1 MRCFLDTHAAIA
13 GRGGGRSSSSA
24 PLRKEQGMIRSALSK
39 VLWMARATS
48 TIVGL
53 AIMLAL
59 VLGVA
64 SASLGATGGNF
75 ILGNANSAGAV
86 SKLTASI
93 ANPALELVNQS
104 TATAATALS
113 LNVASGKPP
122 LKVNASAG
130 KATNLNADR
139 LDGLDSTRLVEA
151 RGDIGGSNANFRGV
165 VEHSE
170 GSSFLNTGF
179 HTVVAHAP
187 EGPPVDVRLSCP
199 TQTGTGTLEI
209 KNNTPNFGDS
219 QRVWVDDGSANPS
232 FNTLGQ
238 NQTITKT
245 VSPNGDHFTIQVA
258 NVFNANRMA
267 TMELFTEQFGPSV
280 CVAKAHVIYTF
291 GS

>member
-1 MRCFLDTHAAIA
+1 MTLLIIRPATEGA
-13 GRGGGRSSSSA
+13 
-24 PLRKEQGMIRSALSK
+24 GMIRSALGK

-64 SASLGATGGNF
+64 SAGIGATGGNF
-75 ILGNANSAGAV
+75 ILGNANSAGAG

-93 ANPALELVNQS
+93 AGPALQLVNQS
-104 TATAATALS
+104 TASGASALG
-113 LNVASGKPP
+113 LTVASGKPP
-122 LKVNASAG
+122 LKVNAAAG

-139 LDGLDSTRLVEA
+139 LDGLDSARLVEA
-151 RGDIGGSNANFRGV
+151 RGDVNGNSANFRGAL
-165 VEHSE
+165 EHSE

-209 KNNTPNFGDS
+209 RNNTPNFGDS

-238 NQTITKT
+238 NQTITKS
-245 VSPNGDHFTIQVA
+245 VSSNGDHFTIQVA
-258 NVFNANRMA
+258 SVFNANRMA
-267 TMELFTEQFGPSV
+267 TIELFTEQFGPSV

>member
-1 MRCFLDTHAAIA
+1 
-13 GRGGGRSSSSA
+13 
-24 PLRKEQGMIRSALSK
+24 
-39 VLWMARATS
+39 MARATS
-48 TIVGL
+48 TVVGL

-59 VLGVA
+59 VVGVA
-64 SASLGATGGNF
+64 SAGFGATGGNF
-75 ILGNANSAGAV
+75 ILGKANSAGAV

-93 ANPALELVNQS
+93 AGPALQLVNQS
-104 TATAATALS
+104 TASAATALS

-151 RGDIGGSNANFRGV
+151 RGDVSGNSVNFQSI

-170 GSSFLNTGF
+170 GAAFLNTGF

-187 EGPPVDVRLSCP
+187 EGPPVDASLSCP

-209 KNNTPNFGDS
+209 RNNTPNFGDS

-232 FNTLGQ
+232 FTTLGQ
-238 NQTITKT
+238 NQTITKS

-258 NVFNANRMA
+258 SIFNANRMA
-267 TMELFTEQFGPSV
+267 TIELFTEQFGPSV
-280 CVAKAHVIYTF
+280 CAAKAHVIYTF

>member
-1 MRCFLDTHAAIA
+1 MTLLIIRPATEGA
-13 GRGGGRSSSSA
+13 
-24 PLRKEQGMIRSALSK
+24 GMIRSALGK

-64 SASLGATGGNF
+64 SAGIGATGGNF
-75 ILGNANSAGAV
+75 ILGKANSAGAG

-93 ANPALELVNQS
+93 AGPALQLVNQS
-104 TATAATALS
+104 TASGASALG
-113 LNVASGKPP
+113 LTVASGKPP
-122 LKVNASAG
+122 LKVNAAAG

-139 LDGLDSTRLVEA
+139 LDGLDSARLVEA
-151 RGDIGGSNANFRGV
+151 RGDVNGNSANFRGAL
-165 VEHSE
+165 EHSE

-238 NQTITKT
+238 NQTITKS
-245 VSPNGDHFTIQVA
+245 VSSNGDHFTIQVA
-258 NVFNANRMA
+258 SVFNANRMA
-267 TMELFTEQFGPSV
+267 TIELFTEQFGPSV

>member
-1 MRCFLDTHAAIA
+1 
-13 GRGGGRSSSSA
+13 
-24 PLRKEQGMIRSALSK
+24 MIRSILGK
-39 VLWMARATS
+39 LLWMARATS
-48 TIVGL
+48 TVVGL

-59 VLGVA
+59 VVGVA
-64 SASLGATGGNF
+64 SAGFGATGGNF
-75 ILGNANSAGAV
+75 ILGKANSAGAV

-93 ANPALELVNQS
+93 AGPALQLVNQS
-104 TATAATALS
+104 TASAATALS

-151 RGDIGGSNANFRGV
+151 RGDVSGNSVNFQSI

-170 GSSFLNTGF
+170 GAAFLNTGF

-187 EGPPVDVRLSCP
+187 EGPPVDASLSCP

-209 KNNTPNFGDS
+209 RNNTPNFGDS

-232 FNTLGQ
+232 FTTLGQ
-238 NQTITKT
+238 NQTITKS

-258 NVFNANRMA
+258 SIFNANRMA
-267 TMELFTEQFGPSV
+267 TIELFTEQFGPSV
-280 CVAKAHVIYTF
+280 CAAKAHVIYTF

>member
-1 MRCFLDTHAAIA
+1 MTLLIIRPATEGA
-13 GRGGGRSSSSA
+13 
-24 PLRKEQGMIRSALSK
+24 GMIRSALGK

-64 SASLGATGGNF
+64 SAGIGATGGNF
-75 ILGNANSAGAV
+75 ILGKANSAGAG

-93 ANPALELVNQS
+93 AGPALQLVNQS
-104 TATAATALS
+104 TTSGASALG
-113 LNVASGKPP
+113 LTVASGKPP
-122 LKVNASAG
+122 LKVNAAAG

-139 LDGLDSTRLVEA
+139 LDGLDSARLVEA
-151 RGDIGGSNANFRGV
+151 RGDVNGNSANFRGAL
-165 VEHSE
+165 EHSE

-238 NQTITKT
+238 NQTITKS
-245 VSPNGDHFTIQVA
+245 VSSNGDHFTIQVA
-258 NVFNANRMA
+258 SVFNANRMA
-267 TMELFTEQFGPSV
+267 TIELFTEQFGPSV

>member
-1 MRCFLDTHAAIA
+1 MTLLIIRPATEGA
-13 GRGGGRSSSSA
+13 
-24 PLRKEQGMIRSALSK
+24 GMIRSALGK

-64 SASLGATGGNF
+64 SAGIGATGGNF
-75 ILGNANSAGAV
+75 ILGKANSAGAG

-93 ANPALELVNQS
+93 AGPALQLVNQS
-104 TATAATALS
+104 TASGASALG
-113 LNVASGKPP
+113 LTVASGKPP
-122 LKVNASAG
+122 LKVNAAAG

-139 LDGLDSTRLVEA
+139 LDGLDSARLVEA
-151 RGDIGGSNANFRGV
+151 RGDVNGNSANFRGAL
-165 VEHSE
+165 EHSE

-187 EGPPVDVRLSCP
+187 ESPPVDVRLSCP

-209 KNNTPNFGDS
+209 RNNTPNFGDS

-238 NQTITKT
+238 NQTITKS
-245 VSPNGDHFTIQVA
+245 VSSNGDHFTIQVA
-258 NVFNANRMA
+258 SVFNANRMA
-267 TMELFTEQFGPSV
+267 TIELFTEQFGPSV

>member
-1 MRCFLDTHAAIA
+1 MTLLIIRPATEGA
-13 GRGGGRSSSSA
+13 
-24 PLRKEQGMIRSALSK
+24 GMIRSALGK

-64 SASLGATGGNF
+64 SAGIGATGGNF
-75 ILGNANSAGAV
+75 ILGKANSAGAG

-93 ANPALELVNQS
+93 AGPALQLVNQS
-104 TATAATALS
+104 TASGASALG
-113 LNVASGKPP
+113 LTVASGKPP
-122 LKVNASAG
+122 LKVNAAAG

-139 LDGLDSTRLVEA
+139 LDGLDSARLVEA
-151 RGDIGGSNANFRGV
+151 RGDVNGNSANFRGV
-165 VEHSE
+165 LEHSE

-179 HTVVAHAP
+179 HKVVAHAP

-209 KNNTPNFGDS
+209 KNNTPNFRDS

-238 NQTITKT
+238 NQTITRS
-245 VSPNGDHFTIQVA
+245 VSSNGDHFTIQVA
-258 NVFNANRMA
+258 SVFNANRMA
-267 TMELFTEQFGPSV
+267 TIELFTEQFGPSV

>member
-1 MRCFLDTHAAIA
+1 MIGST
-13 GRGGGRSSSSA
+13 
-24 PLRKEQGMIRSALSK
+24 LRKL
-39 VLWMARATS
+39 LWMARATS
-48 TIVGL
+48 TVVGL

-59 VLGVA
+59 VVGMA
-64 SASLGATGGNF
+64 SAALGATGGNF
-75 ILGNANSAGAV
+75 ILGKANSAGAV

-93 ANPALELVNQS
+93 ANPALQLVNQS
-104 TATAATALS
+104 TASGATALG

-122 LKVNASAG
+122 LRVNASAG

-139 LDGLDSTRLVEA
+139 LDGLDSSRLVEV
-151 RGDIGGSNANFRGV
+151 RGDVNGAAAADFRGI

-170 GSSFLNTGF
+170 GASFLNTGF

-187 EGPPVDVRLSCP
+187 EGPPVDVLLSCP
-199 TQTGTGTLEI
+199 TQTGSGTLRI
-209 KNNTPNFGDS
+209 VNNAANFGDS

-238 NQTITKT
+238 DQSVDKT

-258 NVFNANRMA
+258 NVFPPNRMA

-291 GS
+291 S

>member
-1 MRCFLDTHAAIA
+1 
-13 GRGGGRSSSSA
+13 
-24 PLRKEQGMIRSALSK
+24 MIRSALSK
-39 VLWMARATS
+39 LLWMARATS
-48 TIVGL
+48 TVVGL

-64 SASLGATGGNF
+64 SAGLGATGGNF

-86 SKLTASI
+86 TKLTASI
-93 ANPALELVNQS
+93 AGPALQLVNQS
-104 TATAATALS
+104 TASAATALS

-139 LDGLDSTRLVEA
+139 LDGLNSTRLVEA
-151 RGDIGGSNANFRGV
+151 RGDVSGNSVNFRSI

-170 GSSFLNTGF
+170 GAAFLNTGF
-179 HTVVAHAP
+179 HTMVAHAP
-187 EGPPVDVRLSCP
+187 EGPPVDVSLSCP

-209 KNNTPNFGDS
+209 GNNTPNFGDS

-232 FNTLGQ
+232 FTTLGQ
-238 NQTITKT
+238 NQTITKS

-258 NVFNANRMA
+258 SIFNANRMA
-267 TMELFTEQFGPSV
+267 TIELFTEQFGPSV
-280 CVAKAHVIYTF
+280 CAAKAHVIYTF